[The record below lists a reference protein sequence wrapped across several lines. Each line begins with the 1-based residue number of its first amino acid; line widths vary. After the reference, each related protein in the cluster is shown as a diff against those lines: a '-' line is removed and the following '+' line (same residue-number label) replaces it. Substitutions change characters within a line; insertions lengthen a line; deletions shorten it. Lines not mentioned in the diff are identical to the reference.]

1 MSERVPLAE
10 LPPSVRWVAHELG
23 LVDEQGQVLRQHI
36 RTLGEFL
43 VRFGNTA
50 GAPVPASSAA
60 TKRTRVRTKPTKAEV
75 QSEITQRIAEYLT
88 SRPGSTLT
96 EIAEALNMALPE
108 VTAASK
114 PVDWLIL
121 NDDEL
126 TEPTERVESEA
137 ISATRDRARAALQA
151 ANLMVAPLSHHAYT
165 TLLRNGRVK
174 GPSVAR
180 IVQLFGSWTAAC
192 SEVGVV
198 SGEAL
203 RSNYERRWTEEDLYG
218 YVERFLLQPSYRG
231 ASHQFDAWRSS
242 VNSGEKVPSLG
253 TVRNIIGGT
262 WNDIRTATLR
272 RMRDRWARQL
282 L

>member
-1 MSERVPLAE
+1 VSERVPLAE

-23 LVDEQGQVLRQHI
+23 LVDGQGHVLRQHI

-43 VRFGNTA
+43 VRFGNSA
-50 GAPVPASSAA
+50 GAPVPSSTAVP
-60 TKRTRVRTKPTKAEV
+60 KRTRVRSKPTKAEV

-88 SRPGSTLT
+88 TRPGSTLT
-96 EIAEALNMALPE
+96 EISSALNMGLPE

-114 PVDWLIL
+114 PVNWLVL
-121 NDDEL
+121 GDDEL
-126 TEPTERVESEA
+126 TEPVERVESDA
-137 ISATRDRARAALQA
+137 IAATRDRARAALQA

-218 YVERFLLQPSYRG
+218 YVERFLLEPTYRG

-272 RMRDRWARQL
+272 RMRQRWARQL

>member
-1 MSERVPLAE
+1 M
-10 LPPSVRWVAHELG
+10 G
-23 LVDEQGQVLRQHI
+23 
-36 RTLGEFL
+36 
-43 VRFGNTA
+43 
-50 GAPVPASSAA
+50 
-60 TKRTRVRTKPTKAEV
+60 
-75 QSEITQRIAEYLT
+75 
-88 SRPGSTLT
+88 
-96 EIAEALNMALPE
+96 LPE

-114 PVDWLIL
+114 PVDWLVL
-121 NDDEL
+121 GDDEL
-126 TEPTERVESEA
+126 TEPLERVESDA
-137 ISATRDRARAALQA
+137 IAATRDRARAALQA

-218 YVERFLLQPSYRG
+218 YVERFLLEPTYRG

-272 RMRDRWARQL
+272 RMRERWARQL